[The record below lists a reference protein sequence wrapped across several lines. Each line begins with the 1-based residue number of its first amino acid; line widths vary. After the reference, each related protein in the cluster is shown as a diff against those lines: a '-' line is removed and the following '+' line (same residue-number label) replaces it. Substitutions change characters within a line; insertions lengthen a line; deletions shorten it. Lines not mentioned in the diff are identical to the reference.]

1 MHGQFHMEGDHVMKF
16 RFVAPAILLVLSGLL
31 ASAAF
36 AQSWPTK
43 PVRVINPFPPG
54 GGTDTFA
61 RPLAAKLTNS
71 LGQTV
76 LIENQGGAGGTVGAT
91 NAAKALPDGYTWF
104 MGAVHHTIA
113 ETLYTKLPYNLKRD
127 FVPLTVVAYVPN
139 VVVVHPKHA
148 FKSMKELLDYANAN
162 PGKLNYGSAGNG
174 TTHHLA
180 VELFK
185 TMTGAQLT
193 HVPYKG
199 AGPLM
204 PALLGGEVDLAFD
217 GMGSSAQQIKAGKL
231 RPLAVTTKTRS
242 PVIPDVPTMQEVGF
256 SGYEVTTWYALWAIK
271 GTPEEAIDRMYA
283 ETAKAMQLPDMKQIW
298 NAQGAT
304 AGGQAPAEFANFV
317 RAEIQKWGK
326 GGEGRRDQDRP
337 VVPAAIQEALF
348 AGLAISS
355 RPRAAAGSAIRA
367 LSPSWRKSDRS
378 RTPWSGSSRA
388 CA

>member
-1 MHGQFHMEGDHVMKF
+1 MTF
-16 RFVAPAILLVLSGLL
+16 RFAVSAVLL
-31 ASAAF
+31 ALSAGAAF

-43 PVRVINPFPPG
+43 PVRIINPFPPG
-54 GGTDTFA
+54 GGTDAFA

-91 NAAKALPDGYTWF
+91 NASKALPDGYTWF

-113 ETLYTKLPYNLKRD
+113 ETLYTKLPYSLERD

-139 VVVVHPKHA
+139 VVVVHPKYP
-148 FKSMKELLDYANAN
+148 FRNVKELLDYAKAN

-174 TTHHLA
+174 TTHHLS

-217 GMGSSAQQIKAGKL
+217 GMGTSATQIKAGKL

-242 PVIPDVPTMQEVGF
+242 PVIPDVPTMQEAGF

-271 GTPEEAIDRMYA
+271 GTPKEAIDRMYA
-283 ETAKAMQLPDMKQIW
+283 ETVKAMQQPDMKQIW
-298 NAQGAT
+298 DAQGAT
-304 AGGQAPAEFANFV
+304 AGGQSPAEFAKFV
-317 RAEIQKWGK
+317 HSEIEKWGK
-326 GGEGRRDQDRP
+326 VVRD
-337 VVPAAIQEALF
+337 
-348 AGLAISS
+348 AGIKIDL
-355 RPRAAAGSAIRA
+355 
-367 LSPSWRKSDRS
+367 
-378 RTPWSGSSRA
+378 
-388 CA
+388 